1 MILEANPDTGVAKAS
16 CRLGEE
22 TQVIDLPLSEVV
34 GRLGSSNTLKLDR
47 LSSEETEE
55 RVVKKD
61 DRWFF
66 QAREG
71 SHGPYAN
78 ESDAKQALK
87 RHILSAQEEGRT
99 GRPAQTASA

>member
-1 MILEANPDTGVAKAS
+1 MILEVNPDTGVAKVS
-16 CRLGEE
+16 CRVGEE
-22 TQVIDLPLSEVV
+22 TQVIEMPISEIV

-55 RVVKKD
+55 RVVEKD

-78 ESDAKQALK
+78 ESEAKQALK
-87 RHILSAQEEGRT
+87 RHILAAQEEGRT